1 MTRAATAAVGV
12 AMAAV
17 VVFWVAIP
25 EPARAGDPPCDAYPE
40 AKRGRCAAIWKE
52 LNNEDAPAIAEFGL
66 AQQKRRD
73 EGKLSAQQHLA
84 ENMAFIKQS
93 TEKRLA
99 RLKDRMARE

>member
-1 MTRAATAAVGV
+1 MAKPWMGLGV
-12 AMAAV
+12 AALLGMWSAGSGL
-17 VVFWVAIP
+17 
-25 EPARAGDPPCDAYPE
+25 AGDPPCDAYPE
-40 AKRGRCAAIWKE
+40 GKRARCAAIWKE

-73 EGKLSAQQHLA
+73 EGTLTPQQHLA

-93 TEKRLA
+93 TERRLA